1 MTTDNYTHDTA
12 AEYARRMDTTL
23 DRKWAA
29 LEPYVTPG
37 ARILDYGCGMPSE
50 NGIRQRVEAAGGV
63 YECHDISNTVEAAM
77 RDAGATFHT
86 KKDLHEHGAG
96 RYDVVFLS
104 SVLHEFTGQDDCG
117 FEEIE
122 ATWKLVAKGG
132 VAIVRDW
139 TGVRFQL
146 HSQPPRMLKA
156 TSTGA
161 MREILTW
168 VGALAMNGVIRIGN
182 VNNYKIDWN
191 NLELHADPAS
201 LYEIA
206 FHSVWGLSN
215 IPRES
220 AERYGEAQ
228 NDLSAHIRYWGDCTV
243 EQQYDEWD
251 ETYLTH
257 LQRLYD
263 IDRLPWPTKTVIAL
277 RRIK

>member
-1 MTTDNYTHDTA
+1 MTTDNYTHTTA
-12 AEYARRMDTTL
+12 PEYARRMDATL

-63 YECHDISNTVEAAM
+63 YECHDISNIVEAAM
-77 RDAGATFHT
+77 RDAGATFRT

-104 SVLHEFTGQDDCG
+104 SVLHEFTSQDDCG

-156 TSTGA
+156 TSEEA

-168 VGALAMNGVIRIGN
+168 VGTLAVNGVIRIGN

-191 NLELHADPAS
+191 NLELHADPDNI
-201 LYEIA
+201 YEIA
-206 FHSVWGLSN
+206 FHSVWGLDSL
-215 IPRES
+215 PREA
-220 AERYGEAQ
+220 AECYGSAQ
-228 NDLSAHIRYWGDCTV
+228 NALSMHLRYWGDCTV

-263 IDRLPWPTKTVIAL
+263 IDRLPWPTKTVLVL

>member
-1 MTTDNYTHDTA
+1 MHETA
-12 AEYARRMDTTL
+12 SEYARRMDATL
-23 DRKWAA
+23 ERKWAA
-29 LEPYVTPG
+29 LEPHVTRG

-63 YECHDISNTVEAAM
+63 YECHDISATVESAM
-77 RDAGATFHT
+77 RDSGATFRT
-86 KKDLHEHGAG
+86 KKDLQDRAG

-104 SVLHEFTGQDDCG
+104 SVLHEFTSQDDS

-122 ATWKLVAKGG
+122 NTWGLVAKGG

-156 TSTGA
+156 TSEEA
-161 MREILTW
+161 MREILAW

-206 FHSVWGLSN
+206 FHSVWGLGSL
-215 IPRES
+215 PRES
-220 AERYGEAQ
+220 GEWYGEAQ
-228 NDLSAHIRYWGDCTV
+228 GDLSAHIRYWGDCTV
-243 EQQYDEWD
+243 EHQYDEWD

-263 IDRLPWPTKTVIAL
+263 IDRLPWPTKTVLAL
-277 RRIK
+277 RRSK